1 MTNDLIGGIT
11 LCCGKPGR
19 CPVFKKIGRKYS
31 ISDKGQE
38 VFLTKDQLKTLL
50 AVAAKRV
57 E

>member
-1 MTNDLIGGIT
+1 MEAIML
-11 LCCGKPGR
+11 CGKPGKC